1 MDSNAFLAHLD
12 NLFRTNQIDQVEPY
26 ILSQMVIA
34 NQEHD
39 TNASLVIIN
48 ELIGF
53 YRSQKRHA
61 ESIRVT
67 QQALDLCSHE
77 YILGS
82 IAHATTLL
90 NGATAYRFAG
100 QPEKALELFRQ
111 AEAIYQEKLSPLD
124 EHYAGLLNNMSAA
137 YADLGQLDRAAE
149 YLLRAATIMDA
160 LPTRVV
166 EAAVSHANL
175 AALYF
180 KAKNYYGAKRQIAS
194 ACTLL
199 EGRSEYAAKL
209 AELRAMQEAF
219 EKLPD

>member
-1 MDSNAFLAHLD
+1 MNVNAFLEHLD
-12 NLFRTNQIDQVEPY
+12 GLFRANQIDQVEPY
-26 ILSQMVIA
+26 ILSQMVVA

-53 YRSQKRHA
+53 YRSQKRYEEA
-61 ESIRVT
+61 LKVT
-67 QQALDLCSHE
+67 NQALDLCSHE

-82 IAHATTLL
+82 IPHATTLV

-100 QPEKALELFRQ
+100 QPQKALELFQQ

-124 EHYAGLLNNMSAA
+124 EHYGGLLNNMSAA

-160 LPTRVV
+160 LPTHVI

-180 KAKNYYGAKRQIAS
+180 KTQNYYGAKRQIAA
-194 ACTLL
+194 ACDLL

-209 AELRAMQEAF
+209 KEFRAMQEIFA
-219 EKLPD
+219 KLPD